1 MNRLSQFSAI
11 YAALMILSWCS
22 TMTDMVTSHLPEP
35 HSGRPSIV
43 VSLRAQEAYL
53 YRAGHK
59 TASSRIS
66 SGREGYRTPVGRF
79 QVTRKDEDH
88 RSSVYGDYVDDSGR
102 VVKANVD
109 SRRDA
114 KPPHS

>member
-1 MNRLSQFSAI
+1 MHESTFTI
-11 YAALMILSWCS
+11 FCS
-22 TMTDMVTSHLPEP
+22 LRDSHDFEWLQHCDRHGYVEHTGG

-53 YRAGHK
+53 YRAGHR

-79 QVTRKDEDH
+79 QVIRKDEDH

-102 VVKANVD
+102 
-109 SRRDA
+109 RREGQRR
-114 KPPHS
+114 